1 MQRILSAPHQYRR
14 TIRIDPERLRLMDG
28 ITRSLFLFV
37 AAHSPIALNQLVAD
51 ISGAQDNLS
60 SLLKSLVVQVF
71 TKNGD
76 FRLRAGGPDRL
87 SIWKRNGDAKNERV
101 GNDNL
106 KGGQSSQW
114 ILGALLL
121 AFFESAGVDLDD
133 FNLTD
138 GPVELGQKR
147 TLLTQVMGP
156 ATALGCSEPPWHT
169 RQHAEAR

>member
-14 TIRIDPERLRLMDG
+14 TIRTDPERLHLMDG
-28 ITRSLFLFV
+28 ITRSLYLFV

-51 ISGAQDNLS
+51 ISGAQDNLN
-60 SLLKSLVVQVF
+60 SLLKNLVVHVF

-76 FRLRAGGPDRL
+76 FHLRAGGPDRL
-87 SIWKRNGDAKNERV
+87 SIWKRNQHLES
-101 GNDNL
+101 DNL
-106 KGGQSSQW
+106 KGGHSSQW

-121 AFFESAGVDLDD
+121 AFVESAGVDLDD
-133 FNLTD
+133 FNLSD

-156 ATALGCSEPPWHT
+156 ATQLWAALNLLGTPDNT
-169 RQHAEAR
+169 LL